1 MSTIPRPTFL
11 HLLKLICRV
20 LLFLAAA
27 VSLALRKRFPT
38 LSPVPVFA
46 VIWLFFAVEM
56 LIRFTPVSYESIG
69 CQKQYAHTY
78 QPAQP
83 QSAPVLPSARRILA
97 VAAVWLAFNAVIGA
111 AYLNGHLGKGALIL
125 FALAFAVCD
134 MLCVLVFC
142 PFQKW
147 IMKNRCCISCRI
159 YDWDYA
165 MMFTPLLFIR
175 SFYTWSL
182 LLLGIALLVKW
193 EITVRRHPERFSV
206 TTNAALSCAA
216 CTEKLCRHKKL

>member
-56 LIRFTPVSYESIG
+56 LIRFKPVSYESIG

-83 QSAPVLPSARRILA
+83 QSAPVLPSAHRILA

-134 MLCVLVFC
+134 ML
-142 PFQKW
+142 
-147 IMKNRCCISCRI
+147 
-159 YDWDYA
+159 
-165 MMFTPLLFIR
+165 
-175 SFYTWSL
+175 
-182 LLLGIALLVKW
+182 
-193 EITVRRHPERFSV
+193 
-206 TTNAALSCAA
+206 
-216 CTEKLCRHKKL
+216 